1 MNDDKRIE
9 LFWTRDEK
17 AILVTRAIYGVR
29 LRQFAMHILK
39 NSEDAEESEND
50 TYLKV
55 WNSIPPQKPKYL
67 YAYLS
72 KICRNIVLDKLDWKN
87 AQKRK
92 VEIVELTNEI
102 EFCIPNFRYRLEQQN
117 EEIGQLIRGFLG
129 SLEEE
134 SRLFFMRR
142 YYFMESVKDIA
153 QRYNVSESKVKTSL
167 FRSRKKLRV
176 YLEGEGV
183 FI

>member
-1 MNDDKRIE
+1 MDDNKIIE

-17 AILVTRAIYGVR
+17 AIFATKDIYGAR

-50 TYLKV
+50 TYLRV

-72 KICRNIVLDKLDWKN
+72 KICRNIAFDRLDWKN

-92 VEIVELTNEI
+92 AEVVELTDEI
-102 EFCIPNFRYRLEQQN
+102 EFCIPNPTDRLAQQN
-117 EEIGQLIRGFLG
+117 EEIGQLISSFLD

-134 SRLFFMRR
+134 NRLFFMRR
-142 YYFMESVKDIA
+142 YYFIESIKDIA
-153 QRYNVSESKVKTSL
+153 RRYNVGESKVKTSL
-167 FRSRKKLRV
+167 FRSRNKLRV
-176 YLEGEGV
+176 YLEREGF

>member
-1 MNDDKRIE
+1 MNDDKIIE

-72 KICRNIVLDKLDWKN
+72 KICRNIALDKLDWKN

-117 EEIGQLIRGFLG
+117 EEIGQLISGFFG